1 MLIGDLMNWWLQVKR
16 CDLVRLKYRRK
27 DQVWIGLAIEVNEV
41 SVRVLWSNSVITYCN
56 KIALE
61 VLSENM

>member
-1 MLIGDLMNWWLQVKR
+1 MKR